1 MLGTYFSMDRVEA
14 QARCI
19 FKLCFHV
26 VGVWRPHSI
35 TWKRDTSGT
44 SMWQANAYTHWQ
56 EKLRERLMGN
66 GLGFGLATCC
76 TAWCCLDFSCSCCC
90 FCRLAFNCKSNS
102 SSWSSNSRSC
112 CFRSPEWQH
121 EGHSQCKHETLFC
134 QVTVWNKRCLRR
146 CFRSC
151 VFQTFPASVF
161 QSKDHKYH
169 VRVHA
174 FASGMWGDHSAAK
187 TSASTPTSNA
197 MTNGT
202 NTNIHHWKCA
212 TKFHWNSLRHRL
224 QFDEEGLVWPGGS
237 TPNALNWSR
246 WTLAEAGT
254 DSSRPH
260 AYTRKTCLHTQRQN
274 LNRTHRPTKAC
285 LNTHGTCT
293 KHIRQGTS
301 SESTSDM
308 SLPVSDSDTSAA
320 VSWERPCRKQLGMQG
335 KKV

>member
-1 MLGTYFSMDRVEA
+1 MLGKYFSMDRVEA
-14 QARCI
+14 RARCI

-134 QVTVWNKRCLRR
+134 QVTVWNKRCRVPNLSSQRVPVQR
-146 CFRSC
+146 PQISC
-151 VFQTFPASVF
+151 ES
-161 QSKDHKYH
+161 
-169 VRVHA
+169 
-174 FASGMWGDHSAAK
+174 
-187 TSASTPTSNA
+187 
-197 MTNGT
+197 
-202 NTNIHHWKCA
+202 
-212 TKFHWNSLRHRL
+212 
-224 QFDEEGLVWPGGS
+224 
-237 TPNALNWSR
+237 
-246 WTLAEAGT
+246 
-254 DSSRPH
+254 
-260 AYTRKTCLHTQRQN
+260 TCLCLGDVGWSQCCQDLSQHPN
-274 LNRTHRPTKAC
+274 LQCHDQW
-285 LNTHGTCT
+285 H
-293 KHIRQGTS
+293 KHQHS
-301 SESTSDM
+301 SLEM
-308 SLPVSDSDTSAA
+308 
-320 VSWERPCRKQLGMQG
+320 CN
-335 KKV
+335 